1 VSAVSTLLAAFGCVV
16 LSVSAQFVIKAGMA
30 SAAAKGLLVSPV
42 GLKAATALVLSPG
55 VAAGLALYTLGALVW
70 LGVLAR
76 WDVSKAYPLEG
87 LGFAL
92 ALLVGFL
99 IGEPVTFQRAV
110 GVLLICA
117 GVWFVS
123 GS

>member
-1 VSAVSTLLAAFGCVV
+1 MSTLLAAFGCVV

-30 SAAAKGLLVSPV
+30 SAAAKGLLLSPV
-42 GLKAATALVLSPG
+42 GLKTAAALVLSPG
-55 VAAGLALYTLGALVW
+55 VAAGLALYTVGALVW

-99 IGEPVTFQRAV
+99 IGEPVTIKRAL
-110 GVLLICA
+110 GVLLICV
-117 GVWFVS
+117 GVFVVS